1 MDSMY
6 QQLMRLPLFQGVS
19 TDKITALVEKLPF
32 HFLKYRSGEQILAAG
47 DSCTH
52 IKFVVSGKVRVAM
65 PCAHLRITI
74 EQTLA
79 TPNVLA
85 ADSLFGRET
94 VYPFTAVAD
103 GPCGILQLL
112 KSDYIKMINSDKVF
126 LFNILNFLSS
136 GSQRGVSTVLSI
148 KDGSALERLVMIV
161 QSLVVAGA
169 SDVVLRYKQ
178 RDLCSLLST
187 QRTTLINMLDKLTD
201 EGIVEYDSNV
211 LRVTDLRG
219 LLDYNK

>member
-47 DSCTH
+47 DTCTH

-148 KDGSALERLVMIV
+148 KDGSALERLVMLV

>member
-1 MDSMY
+1 MY

-148 KDGSALERLVMIV
+148 KDGSALERLVMLV

>member
-1 MDSMY
+1 
-6 QQLMRLPLFQGVS
+6 
-19 TDKITALVEKLPF
+19 
-32 HFLKYRSGEQILAAG
+32 
-47 DSCTH
+47 
-52 IKFVVSGKVRVAM
+52 
-65 PCAHLRITI
+65 
-74 EQTLA
+74 
-79 TPNVLA
+79 
-85 ADSLFGRET
+85 
-94 VYPFTAVAD
+94 
-103 GPCGILQLL
+103 
-112 KSDYIKMINSDKVF
+112 MINSDKVF

-148 KDGSALERLVMIV
+148 KDGSALERLVMLV

>member
-148 KDGSALERLVMIV
+148 KDGSALERLVMLV